1 MTELW
6 GWFGGVLALVMGL
19 CVGSFATVVIYRS
32 PRVGMTVL
40 RPMRS
45 ACPSCGN
52 ALTWHENIPLLSWFF
67 LRGRCR
73 HCDQSIGWRYP
84 ATELLMGVMFLAL
97 WCSESV
103 NPSASLT
110 HLAVGCWIAT
120 TCVMVSVI
128 DIEHR
133 IIPDAITL
141 SGMGLGVVV
150 SVIWPELHWDHPG
163 YNAQSPVSGGLF
175 AALAGGVAGAGSLWI
190 VGRIGNVF
198 LRQKME
204 EAGVEDSMGLGDVK
218 WMGFAGTLLGAAY
231 VLDAIMVACV
241 TGAVVGVLLKLR
253 LGRGAPVG
261 LPFGPFLAVGILSE
275 WLEPGLMWQVFR
287 HFAGPA

>member
-1 MTELW
+1 M
-6 GWFGGVLALVMGL
+6 GKIISVANQKGGVGKTTTAVNLAACLALSGRKVL
-19 CVGSFATVVIYRS
+19 VVDMD
-32 PRVGMTVL
+32 PQ
-40 RPMRS
+40 
-45 ACPSCGN
+45 GN
-52 ALTWHENIPLLSWFF
+52 AS
-67 LRGRCR
+67 
-73 HCDQSIGWRYP
+73 
-84 ATELLMGVMFLAL
+84 
-97 WCSESV
+97 
-103 NPSASLT
+103 
-110 HLAVGCWIAT
+110 
-120 TCVMVSVI
+120 
-128 DIEHR
+128 
-133 IIPDAITL
+133 
-141 SGMGLGVVV
+141 SGL
-150 SVIWPELHWDHPG
+150 
-163 YNAQSPVSGGLF
+163 
-175 AALAGGVAGAGSLWI
+175 
-190 VGRIGNVF
+190 GNVF